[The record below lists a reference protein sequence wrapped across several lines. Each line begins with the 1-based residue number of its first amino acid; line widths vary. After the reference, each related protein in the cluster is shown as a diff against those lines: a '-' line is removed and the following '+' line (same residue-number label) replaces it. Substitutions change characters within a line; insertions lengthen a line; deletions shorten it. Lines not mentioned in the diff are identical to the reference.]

1 MLKLLAMTSRG
12 VACHCESLRRG
23 AAEVRK
29 QPRPLVLGG
38 LAKASGLDDGSIIC
52 RGAIVKG
59 KALGD
64 ATRPASFLRARL
76 AERGKGP

>member
-1 MLKLLAMTSRG
+1 VPHRADPATVREEIAS
-12 VACHCESLRRG
+12 SLRRG

-29 QPRPLVLGG
+29 KPRPLVLGG
-38 LAKASGLDDGSIIC
+38 LAKASGRDDGSIVC

-64 ATRPASFLRARL
+64 ATRPASFLG
-76 AERGKGP
+76 AERSNP